1 MVAACIE
8 RGHSVTAYLRTPAK
22 LEISIREKVR
32 IEQGDAKDKDA
43 LKRAM
48 EGASLDGDVMHS
60 DLA

>member
-22 LEISIREKVR
+22 LESSIREKVR

-48 EGASLDGDVMHS
+48 EGASLDSDVMHS

>member
-22 LEISIREKVR
+22 LESSIREKVR

-48 EGASLDGDVMHS
+48 EGVPLNRNI
-60 DLA
+60 